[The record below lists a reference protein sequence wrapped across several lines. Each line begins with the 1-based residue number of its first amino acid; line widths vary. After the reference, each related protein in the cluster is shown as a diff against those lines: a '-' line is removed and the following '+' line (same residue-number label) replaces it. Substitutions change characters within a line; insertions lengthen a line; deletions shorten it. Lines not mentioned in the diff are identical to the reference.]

1 LSYLYK
7 KFVNERAAAL
17 LGNTEN
23 IRNCT
28 VIAHID
34 HGKTTLTD
42 SLIAASGLLSK
53 EVAARARLLDY
64 DMIEQERGI
73 TIKASGISLI
83 HELEGRDHL
92 IHLIDTPGHIDF
104 SSHVTR
110 GLRLTDGA
118 VIVVDAIEGIMVQT
132 ETVTRQAMN
141 EMVRPVLFVNKV
153 DRLFKERRLNSERVA
168 EEINKTVR
176 EFNAML
182 GKYLDDELLEKWE
195 VSFNKSSLCV
205 GSALDKWG
213 LDLSVLKERAVG
225 SENPSDLASAFLEIL
240 REIEGVY
247 SREEEDSLAER
258 YPVAKVVLDSVIK
271 IVPNP
276 SVAQSYRLPLFW
288 AGQGSK
294 QEKNLLTC
302 NTKGPTVLLVGDI
315 QPDRHA
321 GLVAA
326 VRVFS
331 GTLERAK
338 PLANLR
344 TKNVA
349 KTLQVG
355 LFMSKSRIALPEVP
369 AGNLA
374 FITGIRDLAVGD
386 TLVTEGTEDVSPLME
401 LQYPTE
407 PVVTYAIEPKR
418 LSQLSEIQQP
428 ITDFVATDPALEFEV
443 NPETGEMLLSGAGEL
458 HIEVSVEK
466 MSRIG
471 VDILIGTPMVLLKE
485 QMTSNGTTC
494 MEGEGESSSFSARAI
509 LPSDDQSLD
518 SLGTLIDSDSQL
530 GCYLIDQSGRIGLHG
545 DEVEF
550 VREAFR
556 SLIRRGP
563 VAGERIRQLVI
574 LIEKADLRM
583 EAPET
588 SWRDITHPLLQAMRG
603 SIMTG
608 DPKVLEP
615 WVRLEIST
623 PEDYVGELTAI
634 LARRKG
640 QVHEI
645 DSERSLYRIIAEIP
659 VRESFGLANE
669 IRTSTS
675 GWATWGARAGGYREI
690 GHGEAEETETY

>member
-1 LSYLYK
+1 
-7 KFVNERAAAL
+7 AL
-17 LGNTEN
+17 LGNIEG

-42 SLIAASGLLSK
+42 SLVAESGLLSK
-53 EVAARARLLDY
+53 EVAATARLLDY

-83 HELEGRDHL
+83 HETDGREHL

-104 SSHVTR
+104 SSHVAR

-118 VIVVDAIEGIMVQT
+118 VIVVDVIEGIMVQT
-132 ETVTRQAMN
+132 ETVTRQAIS
-141 EMVRPVLFVNKV
+141 EMVRPVLLVNKV
-153 DRLFKERRLNSERVA
+153 DRLFNERRLNSERVA

-182 GKYLDDELLEKWE
+182 GKYLGDELLEEWE
-195 VSFNKSSLCV
+195 VSFNKSSLCI

-213 LDLSVLKERAVG
+213 LDLSVLKDRTEG
-225 SENPSDLASAFLEIL
+225 SETPSDLASAFLEIL
-240 REIEGVY
+240 QEIEDAY
-247 SREEEDSLAER
+247 SKEAEDTLAKK
-258 YPVAKVVLDSVIK
+258 YPIAKVVLDSVVK

-288 AGQGSK
+288 TGQGTK

-302 NTKGPTVLLVGDI
+302 SSKGPTVLLVGDI

-331 GTLERAK
+331 GTLKRAK
-338 PLANLR
+338 PLVNLR
-344 TKNVA
+344 TESA
-349 KTLQVG
+349 GKTLQVG

-386 TLVTEGTEDVSPLME
+386 TLVTEGTKDVPPLME

-407 PVVTYAIEPKR
+407 PVVTYTIEPR
-418 LSQLSEIQQP
+418 QLSQLSEIQTP
-428 ITDFVATDPALEFEV
+428 ITEFVATDPALEFEV

-471 VDILIGTPMVLLKE
+471 LDVILGTPMVLVKE
-485 QMTSNGTTC
+485 QMTTEGASFAG
-494 MEGEGESSSFSARAI
+494 GEGESSRFSVRAI
-509 LPSDDQSLD
+509 LRRDDQQLE
-518 SLGTLIDSDSQL
+518 SLGTIIDSDLQL
-530 GCYLIDQSGRIGLHG
+530 GCYLIDESGRISPHG
-545 DEVEF
+545 EEVAF
-550 VREAFR
+550 IKEAFR
-556 SLIRRGP
+556 SVIRRGP
-563 VAGERIRQLVI
+563 VAGERMRQLVV
-574 LIEKADLRM
+574 LIEKADIRM

-588 SWRDITHPLLQAMRG
+588 SWRDVTHPLLQAMRG
-603 SIMTG
+603 SILTG

-623 PEDYVGELTAI
+623 PEEHVGELTAI

-640 QVHEI
+640 LVHEI

-675 GWATWGARAGGYREI
+675 GWATWGARAGGYRER
-690 GHGEAEETETY
+690 GYGETEEGEIY